1 MRYWPAL
8 TTVVFCTLAA
18 SAQSSKLALPDSALA
33 PTNASLPD
41 FDAARV
47 TFRETGDLDL
57 GQGQG
62 RLDITQ
68 FEVRSVLSRPI
79 PLANDWLVVPLAEF
93 TQTTLSVQGAPT
105 ASPFH
110 DDDLYSIGLSAFAVH
125 MSQSSP
131 WLYGAWGRAELASDF
146 NHVTSDAFT
155 FDVAAGG
162 GYRFNDAFI
171 LGFGVAAFNLNG
183 NLTCY
188 PALAFDWIVNDALRV
203 GLYGPTFV
211 TAYTYSPDWLF
222 SFRAKAG
229 GGIWNVTDAA
239 GNSRA
244 IDLTTYQIG
253 VFADRHLFDKLWLSA
268 GVGLTVGNTLDY
280 TTPHGDTLFERAP
293 EAGVFGQIGLRLR
306 AW

>member
-1 MRYWPAL
+1 MA
-8 TTVVFCTLAA
+8 CCSLAA
-18 SAQSSKLALPDSALA
+18 SAQSSKVALPDSAQA
-33 PTNASLPD
+33 PNPSLPD

-62 RLDITQ
+62 RLNITQ

-79 PLANDWLVVPLAEF
+79 SLADGWLVVPLAEF
-93 TQTTLSVQGAPT
+93 TQTTLSVHDSPAS
-105 ASPFH
+105 SPFH

-146 NHVTSDAFT
+146 QHVTSDAFT
-155 FDVAAGG
+155 FDLAAGG

-171 LGFGVAAFNLNG
+171 LGFGAAVFNLNG

-188 PALAFDWIVNDALRV
+188 PAIAFDWIVNDALRV

-211 TAYTYSPDWLF
+211 TSYTYSPDWVF

-229 GGIWNVTDAA
+229 GGVWNVTDAA

-244 IDLTTYQIG
+244 IDLTTYQLG

-293 EAGVFGQIGLRLR
+293 EAGVFGQIGLRLK